1 MIDRLLRSGR
11 SRAARLSIA
20 AALVALSGVTSVGA
34 EARPRVIEI
43 TAQRFSFTP
52 NVITLKAG
60 EPVTLRLTSADVTHG
75 LFLRPLKID
84 AEIVPGNVTEI
95 ALTPEKAGTYVAIC
109 HHFCG
114 VNHGAMKM
122 TIVVE

>member
-1 MIDRLLRSGR
+1 MSRLLRSVH
-11 SRAARLSIA
+11 SRAAQVSLA
-20 AALVALSGVTSVGA
+20 VLLALSGARHAGA
-34 EARPRVIEI
+34 NGAPRVVEI

-52 NVITLKAG
+52 NSVTLRTG
-60 EPVTLRLTSADVTHG
+60 EPVTLRLTSTDVTHG
-75 LFLRPLKID
+75 LFVRPLKID
-84 AEIVPGNVTEI
+84 ALILPGKVTEI
-95 ALTPEKAGTYVAIC
+95 ALTPEKLGTYVAIC